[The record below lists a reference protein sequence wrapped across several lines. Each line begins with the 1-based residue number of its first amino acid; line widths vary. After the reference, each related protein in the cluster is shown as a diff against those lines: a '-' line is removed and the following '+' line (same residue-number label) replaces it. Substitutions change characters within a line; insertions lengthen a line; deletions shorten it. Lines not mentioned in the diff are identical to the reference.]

1 MLRDIPNQIKIK
13 RHTVKIVPTS
23 KYYIYSH
30 CTTNEKLNLYREVN
44 EIEKAR
50 IDLIYE
56 NNYDRKL
63 GKRITEAGD
72 KAYQK
77 ALYDLYQEIFIE
89 LREIAKILK

>member
-1 MLRDIPNQIKIK
+1 MLRDIPEQIKIK

-30 CTTNEKLNLYREVN
+30 CTTNKKLNLYREVN

-63 GKRITEAGD
+63 GKRISNAGD

-89 LREIAKILK
+89 LREIAKTLK